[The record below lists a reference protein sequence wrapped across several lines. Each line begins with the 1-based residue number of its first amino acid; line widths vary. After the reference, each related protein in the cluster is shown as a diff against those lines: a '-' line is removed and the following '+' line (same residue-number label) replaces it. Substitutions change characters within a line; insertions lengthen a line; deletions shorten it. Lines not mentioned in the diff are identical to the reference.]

1 MENDYSGQ
9 SDNQKNVNEIDQE
22 KNTDLKQK
30 KQSNSSFVSRRPIQ
44 NATETV
50 DIEPL
55 DEKNLVKDNKKFE
68 NFEIDDPW

>member
-1 MENDYSGQ
+1 MNDRKTLYMENDYSVQ
-9 SDNQKNVNEIDQE
+9 SDNEANVNQIDKE

-55 DEKNLVKDNKKFE
+55 DEKN
-68 NFEIDDPW
+68 